1 MAAPLLKNK
10 FKYTLKVTKGP
21 GVGYSVAFDKDVVS
35 IGRGPENDFVLSADP
50 KVSRKGAELRF
61 RDGAFVIVNLSD
73 KNYVL
78 VNSQEIKSE
87 VIDETSVIQLG
98 DSEIRFVLDQAP
110 PQASKVES
118 VNPNALIPK
127 MKVVNSQP
135 STAPVGMPTPPVPPL
150 TPTSGAFGG
159 PLQQNIPN
167 YPSNSSGQSAYRNPN
182 AVGGYNNAGM
192 GATSIARQPVSSGMN
207 PRVRFYGIIA
217 IVAVVGY
224 LFFSS
229 GAKDKKTDKNAFKTT
244 STSLTE
250 LAEAEKRTNEL
261 LTVKKE
267 KLDTIQYR
275 RAQENFVKAFRDFNQ
290 GQYARARDSFQ
301 VVLNLDPE
309 NELARRYFH
318 LSTVKFEEFVKFNMI
333 QGNRYR
339 EKRNWR
345 MCQSNFSNVM
355 TMLQYSK
362 NDPTYKEAKQYYD
375 ECTLN
380 LEGRY

>member
-1 MAAPLLKNK
+1 MAAPVLKSK
-10 FKYTLKVTKGP
+10 FKYTLKITKGP
-21 GVGYSVAFDKDVVS
+21 GVGYAVAFDKDVVS

-50 KVSRKGAELRF
+50 KVSRRGAEVRF
-61 RDGAFVIVNLSD
+61 REGSFVIVNLSD

-127 MKVVNSQP
+127 MKVVSSQP
-135 STAPVGMPTPPVPPL
+135 IVPPSSSPTSSVPPL
-150 TPTSGAFGG
+150 SPTSGAFGG

-167 YPSNSSGQSAYRNPN
+167 YPSSSVGQGEYRGPS
-182 AVGGYNNAGM
+182 AVGGYNSGM
-192 GATSIARQPVSSGMN
+192 GQTSIPRQLTYSGMN

-229 GAKDKKTDKNAFKTT
+229 GVKDKKTDKNAFKTT

-250 LAEAEKRTNEL
+250 LVEAEKRTKEL

-275 RAQENFVKAFRDFNQ
+275 RAQENFVKGFRDFNQ

-318 LSTVKFEEFVKFNMI
+318 LSTVKFEEFIKFNMI

-355 TMLQYSK
+355 TMLQYLK

>member
-1 MAAPLLKNK
+1 
-10 FKYTLKVTKGP
+10 
-21 GVGYSVAFDKDVVS
+21 
-35 IGRGPENDFVLSADP
+35 
-50 KVSRKGAELRF
+50 
-61 RDGAFVIVNLSD
+61 
-73 KNYVL
+73 
-78 VNSQEIKSE
+78 
-87 VIDETSVIQLG
+87 
-98 DSEIRFVLDQAP
+98 
-110 PQASKVES
+110 
-118 VNPNALIPK
+118 
-127 MKVVNSQP
+127 
-135 STAPVGMPTPPVPPL
+135 
-150 TPTSGAFGG
+150 
-159 PLQQNIPN
+159 
-167 YPSNSSGQSAYRNPN
+167 
-182 AVGGYNNAGM
+182 VGGYNSGM
-192 GATSIARQPVSSGMN
+192 GQTSIPRQLTYSGMN

-229 GAKDKKTDKNAFKTT
+229 GVKDKKTDKNAFKTT

-250 LAEAEKRTNEL
+250 LVEAEKRTKEL

-275 RAQENFVKAFRDFNQ
+275 RAQENFVKGFRDFNQ

-318 LSTVKFEEFVKFNMI
+318 LSTVKFEEFIKFNMI

-355 TMLQYSK
+355 TMLQYLK